1 MQRRYYDYAHFLAD
15 AKALA
20 AALKGERIDGV
31 IAVSRGG
38 LTLAHFLAM
47 ALDTRNI
54 ALISAV
60 SYNGSRKLS
69 APKIERP
76 PDLGGVKYGLI
87 VDEIVDSGETLKAV
101 LEALRDRYPDAIFKS
116 AVLFQKPSAS
126 IRADF
131 FARES
136 DEWIDFFWEVDPLKC
151 DKVSL

>member
-1 MQRRYYDYAHFLAD
+1 MQRRYYDYASFLTD

-20 AALKGERIDGV
+20 AALKGERIDCV
-31 IAVSRGG
+31 VAVSRGG

-54 ALISAV
+54 ALIRAV
-60 SYNGSRKLS
+60 SYDGRRKLS

-76 PDLGGVKYGLI
+76 PDLSGVKRAL
-87 VDEIVDSGETLKAV
+87 VADEIADSGETLKAV
-101 LEALRDRYPDAIFKS
+101 LGALSDRYPDTIFKS
-116 AVLFQKPSAS
+116 AVLFQKPTAS

-136 DEWIDFFWEVDPLKC
+136 DEWIDFFWEVDPT
-151 DKVSL
+151 